1 MRILQNQVHFFPFCF
16 SKFCFMHTHTGRDL
30 NRKQLSLDGVAVVW
44 IAVALQVCVWSPDA
58 SSDAKHSLHDFDFK
72 SQRSAGCSQRCPFCS
87 LQSVASVPQRS
98 GWQMFGWL
106 ARHNK
111 CVAGCLR
118 WLLLAVLWVLHRQD
132 RTGHFRRL
140 FVKAG
145 NMRTEDRS
153 NVEDLFQFYIVLNSF
168 IFVCALIWCMQ
179 QVVSTVVSCLINV
192 CCIYTLRVTVTCQRQ
207 F

>member
-1 MRILQNQVHFFPFCF
+1 MT
-16 SKFCFMHTHTGRDL
+16 STGSNSAL
-30 NRKQLSLDGVAVVW
+30 TVLLLFELLSLCRSACEALTLALTLSILCMILILKASVQP
-44 IAVALQVCVWSPDA
+44 VALSVVPSALSSP
-58 SSDAKHSLHDFDFK
+58 LHL
-72 SQRSAGCSQRCPFCS
+72 S
-87 LQSVASVPQRS
+87 PQRS